1 MDFLYWFTHQFSY
14 TGDMASTAQ
23 YVGWYSEL
31 AKPFFAPPTWL
42 FGVAWGIIYPLI
54 AIALIWSLYLFFKK
68 RVSGGF
74 IALFVANILLNLS
87 FTPILIVTRD
97 NLLISLSILSVLLSL
112 LWLQALAWKKTK
124 VVFWLLVPYVLWG
137 TFATILQ
144 ISITL
149 MN

>member
-23 YVGWYSEL
+23 YAGWYAEL

-54 AIALIWSLYLFFKK
+54 AIALLWSLYLLFKK

-74 IALFVANILLNLS
+74 VILFVANILLNLS

-97 NLLISLSILSVLLSL
+97 NFLISLSILSVLLSL

>member
-1 MDFLYWFTHQFSY
+1 MNFFYWFTHQFDFG
-14 TGDMASTAQ
+14 GDMASTFQ
-23 YVGWYSEL
+23 YADWYAVL
-31 AKPFFAPPTWL
+31 AKPFFAPPPWL

-74 IALFVANILLNLS
+74 ITLFVANILLNLS

-97 NLLISLSILSVLLSL
+97 NVLISFSILSVLLSL
-112 LWLQALAWKKTK
+112 VWLQALAWKKTK
-124 VVFWLLVPYVLWG
+124 VVFWLLVPYVLRG

-144 ISITL
+144 LSITL
-149 MN
+149 LN

>member
-1 MDFLYWFTHQFSY
+1 MNFFYWFTHQFDFG
-14 TGDMASTAQ
+14 GDMASTFQ
-23 YVGWYSEL
+23 YADWYAVL
-31 AKPFFAPPTWL
+31 AKPFFAPPPWL

-74 IALFVANILLNLS
+74 ITLFVANILLNLS

-97 NLLISLSILSVLLSL
+97 NVLISFSILSVLLSL
-112 LWLQALAWKKTK
+112 VWLQALAWKKTK

-144 ISITL
+144 LSITL
-149 MN
+149 LN